1 MPPKFT
7 LQPVLDYRHN
17 KVELLEV
24 ELGRLL
30 QSEQQAQAF
39 LLALEASRAR
49 ILEQMNENQHGELD
63 LFVLTR
69 LRASLQVVNARI
81 AQQENVLRELAD
93 KVRIKRDEMVA
104 ARQEEEA
111 LVILK
116 NRELQRYAEEQK
128 KADERLQDDIYI
140 AQAHRRSTSPA

>member
-93 KVRIKRDEMVA
+93 KVRIKRGEMVA